1 MTPAPAATPA
11 DRAAAL
17 AVRAGL
23 RVTRLLPER
32 ATYRAARW
40 AADLVHRRDGAEVRQ
55 LRRTYAAVRPELD
68 PATLEELVREGV
80 RSYARYWVDVFRLP
94 ALGPDDL
101 AARVRTVGDAAPRAD
116 LADGRGVVLFL
127 GHLGNWDTCGAWA
140 THHFAPVTTVAER
153 LHPASLYEAF
163 LRHRRSLGMT
173 IYPLGEPG
181 LLGVLARAVRA
192 GGCVPLLADRDLTG
206 DGVVVRLC
214 GQPVRMAR
222 GPAAIALAT
231 GAALYPVA
239 VHYEPGPAGPD
250 GPHQVVIDFGPRA
263 ELPDGTT
270 GGRSEQLQALTQ
282 QCADHL
288 GRTVAAHTED
298 WHVLQP
304 ILLGQTEGE
313 GAGAPCG

>member
-1 MTPAPAATPA
+1 MTPAAAATPA
-11 DRAAAL
+11 DRAASL
-17 AVRAGL
+17 AVRVGL
-23 RVTRLLPER
+23 RMARLLPER

-40 AADLVHRRDGAEVRQ
+40 AADRVHRRDGQEVQQ

-68 PATLEELVREGV
+68 AAALEELVRAGL

-94 ALGPDDL
+94 ALGPADL
-101 AARVRTVGDAAPRAD
+101 AARVRTVGDAAPRGD
-116 LADGRGVVLFL
+116 LAEGRGVVLFL

-153 LHPASLYEAF
+153 LHPASVYEAF

-181 LLGVLARAVRA
+181 LLGILARAARA
-192 GGCVPLLADRDLTG
+192 GECVPLLADRDLTG

-231 GAALYPVA
+231 GTALYPVS
-239 VHYEPGPAGPD
+239 VHYEPGPSGRD
-250 GPHQVVIDFGPRA
+250 GPHRVVIDFGPRA
-263 ELPDGTT
+263 ELTDGGT
-270 GGRSEQLQALTQ
+270 GDRAEQLQALTQ

-304 ILLGQTEGE
+304 VLLAQTEGDR
-313 GAGAPCG
+313 CG